1 MHSFT
6 FNLRFLYELKHK
18 VRLSKSV
25 QVIFHFRFH
34 FVFIKVYIFVL
45 QNAWTLWIW
54 NAITPFKIK
63 IIQKAHIVLLPVVW
77 FLSCNSMI
85 SALVGAPQNWPG
97 DKFFKTRK
105 SKFWERLNSNNT
117 QITSQYANILHYHL
131 LNNLFISFLN
141 LFISIIELKTLLNN
155 LFISFLNQFIS
166 LIELKILLNN
176 LFISYLNLFII
187 LIKLKNI
194 H

>member
-1 MHSFT
+1 M
-6 FNLRFLYELKHK
+6 
-18 VRLSKSV
+18 

-63 IIQKAHIVLLPVVW
+63 IIQKAHKVLLTVVW

-85 SALVGAPQNWPG
+85 SALVRAPQNWPG

-105 SKFWERLNSNNT
+105 SKFWERLNSKL
-117 QITSQYANILHYHL
+117 YANIWHYH
-131 LNNLFISFLN
+131 
-141 LFISIIELKTLLNN
+141 LLNN

-166 LIELKILLNN
+166 LIELKTLLNN
-176 LFISYLNLFII
+176 LFISYLNLFIT

-194 H
+194 D